1 MICMFVH
8 HPKAAVL
15 VVLKYFSPENIRDW
29 VFIAEIITAILALV
43 FYKKYKSTFLR
54 YFLFVIWYS
63 IANEVFAMYYVKHI
77 NENNLV
83 LFNVNKV
90 LEFSFYLF
98 LYRSLV
104 ETKIHKKIITA
115 IIGLYYLS
123 VLINCFFQNFLYE
136 YFSNTYFVGAVFI
149 ISSIV
154 MYFSEIL
161 NSEKIIYINRTFIF
175 WLSIAVFLLYITSIP
190 FKVIMNY
197 YQESS
202 VLPVIYLA
210 NFAVVFIFCILI
222 SIGLIWS
229 KAEK

>member
-1 MICMFVH
+1 MFVH
-8 HPKAAVL
+8 HLKVAVL
-15 VVLKYFSPENIRDW
+15 VVLKFFSPENIRDW

-43 FYKKYKSTFLR
+43 FYKKYKGTFLR
-54 YFLFVIWYS
+54 YFLFIIWYS
-63 IANEVFAMYYVKHI
+63 IVNEVFAMYYAKHI

-104 ETKIHKKIITA
+104 ETKIHKKTITVF
-115 IIGLYYLS
+115 IVLYYFSL
-123 VLINCFFQNFLYE
+123 LINCFFQNFLYE
-136 YFSNTYFVGAVFI
+136 YFSNTYFLGAVFI

-190 FKVIMNY
+190 FKVMMNY
-197 YQESS
+197 YQESP
-202 VLPVIYLA
+202 VLPMVYLA
-210 NFAVVFIFCILI
+210 NFAVVFLFCILV
-222 SIGLIWS
+222 SIGLVWS

>member
-1 MICMFVH
+1 M
-8 HPKAAVL
+8 L
-15 VVLKYFSPENIRDW
+15 LQYFSPENIRDW
-29 VFIAEIITAILALV
+29 VFVAEIITAILALI
-43 FYKKYKSTFLR
+43 FYKKYKGTFLR
-54 YFLFVIWYS
+54 YFLFLIWYS
-63 IANEVFAMYYVKHI
+63 IANEVFAMYYVKNI
-77 NENNLV
+77 NQNNLV
-83 LFNVNKV
+83 LFNINKI

-98 LYRSLV
+98 LYRSFV
-104 ETKIHKKIITA
+104 ETKIHKKIISGF
-115 IIGLYYLS
+115 IIVYYFS

-149 ISSIV
+149 TSSIV

-197 YQESS
+197 YQDSPS
-202 VLPVIYLA
+202 LPIIYLA
-210 NFAVVFIFCILI
+210 NFAVVFLFCILVV
-222 SIGLIWS
+222 IGLIWS

>member
-8 HPKAAVL
+8 HQKAAVL

-90 LEFSFYLF
+90 LVFIPPP
-98 LYRSLV
+98 V
-104 ETKIHKKIITA
+104 DPGDAPINIKII
-115 IIGLYYLS
+115 
-123 VLINCFFQNFLYE
+123 
-136 YFSNTYFVGAVFI
+136 NTNNPAFVKL
-149 ISSIV
+149 
-154 MYFSEIL
+154 L
-161 NSEKIIYINRTFIF
+161 N
-175 WLSIAVFLLYITSIP
+175 
-190 FKVIMNY
+190 
-197 YQESS
+197 
-202 VLPVIYLA
+202 
-210 NFAVVFIFCILI
+210 
-222 SIGLIWS
+222 G
-229 KAEK
+229 